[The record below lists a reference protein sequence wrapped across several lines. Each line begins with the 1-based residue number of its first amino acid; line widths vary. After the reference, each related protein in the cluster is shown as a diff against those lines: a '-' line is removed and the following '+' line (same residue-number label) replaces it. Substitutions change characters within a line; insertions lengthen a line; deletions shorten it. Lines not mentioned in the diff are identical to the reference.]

1 LDLNIEVIRIF
12 IEQVIKVFIGN
23 ADIIIEEKE

>member
-1 LDLNIEVIRIF
+1 LYIEVVGIF
-12 IEQVIKVFIGN
+12 IEQAIKVFIEN